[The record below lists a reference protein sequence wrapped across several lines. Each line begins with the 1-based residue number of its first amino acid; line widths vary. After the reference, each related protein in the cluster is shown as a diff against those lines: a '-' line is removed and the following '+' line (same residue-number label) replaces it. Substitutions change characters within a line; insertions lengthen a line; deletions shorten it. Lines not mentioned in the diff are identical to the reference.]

1 MHWDLFPM
9 EYSRIL
15 VTMLSSLEA
24 GEIRGEVGVGTGNCT
39 LGECVCEVDDK
50 DRGGTGI
57 VI

>member
-1 MHWDLFPM
+1 M

-24 GEIRGEVGVGTGNCT
+24 EEIRGEVGVGTGNCT